1 VEVLAGLKFE
11 VKLIVSNSQINAC
24 FKSKVQ
30 CESDQE
36 KKNKIKIKQ
45 LLERQSLLRIDLK
58 LSILFKIKLINN
70 NYIYKIIRM
79 FELHLKCS

>member
-36 KKNKIKIKQ
+36 KKQIKIKQ

-58 LSILFKIKLINN
+58 LSIWFKIKLINN
-70 NYIYKIIRM
+70 NYIYKITRM

>member
-1 VEVLAGLKFE
+1 MLALSQK
-11 VKLIVSNSQINAC
+11 SNVNLT
-24 FKSKVQ
+24 
-30 CESDQE
+30 
-36 KKNKIKIKQ
+36 KKKKQIKIKQ